1 MFCLTSIRLHSLL
14 SLINI
19 LLHTGKLNS
28 ASSNI
33 HGLELVLKTE
43 KSPMVELKVFILLH
57 LNNIFFCYLYSL
69 CSCCN
74 KLILLA
80 GAINYLIVFIHF

>member
-19 LLHTGKLNS
+19 LLQAGKLNS
-28 ASSNI
+28 ASYNI
-33 HGLELVLKTE
+33 HGLELVLKPE

-57 LNNIFFCYLYSL
+57 LNNTFFCYLYSL
-69 CSCCN
+69 CCCCN
-74 KLILLA
+74 KQILLA
-80 GAINYLIVFIHF
+80 GAINYPIIFIPF